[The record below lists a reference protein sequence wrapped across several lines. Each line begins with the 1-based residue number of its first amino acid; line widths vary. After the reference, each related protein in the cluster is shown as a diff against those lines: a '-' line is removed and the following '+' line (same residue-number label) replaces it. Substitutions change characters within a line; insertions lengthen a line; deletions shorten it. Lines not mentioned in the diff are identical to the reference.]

1 MPGSSQQQNGA
12 MQIAPF
18 FCRPV
23 SADGAKK
30 KAGLA
35 TGLFRFNVGLISRP
49 GR

>member
-18 FCRPV
+18 LF
-23 SADGAKK
+23 AAWAKK

-35 TGLFRFNVGLISRP
+35 TGLFRFRFEP
-49 GR
+49 DA